1 MRFLPILG
9 IIAMG
14 MAMFGYV
21 EIRSQAEHAS
31 LRADVARLT
40 SALAEAEKAA
50 EERGAALSSL
60 ERERQGWVRGTG
72 KLADL
77 EALILDKAAELALLE
92 SDRAVAEERADAA
105 IRDLKEQV
113 RSFTAIETDI
123 ASLDHKRRRLTEDLE
138 TVEQRLHL
146 AEVGAAE
153 RQKRAETLDREI
165 AGLAIR
171 RETLLAKLD
180 ATERGLVAGALEKV
194 KEEASKS
201 VVVEKAE
208 PSRPEPLVV
217 NAEPPIRTATV
228 VDEEAPSRANATR
241 GLYQFSRLSA
251 TPDLPKDEVL
261 SEEVGLGTDNESWV
275 EDQYLLGLKLISS
288 AERSSGTRELSDAVL
303 ALKAVLGEWTR
314 DDDRIR
320 WATARSDL
328 GYALA
333 LLGKRQKNADT
344 LEDAAE
350 ASREALNEL
359 QRDSAPMLWAA
370 AKHHL
375 GVSLGGLAE
384 LRADVD
390 LWKES
395 IESLESALAAFG
407 DAGAAPEAK
416 KVELRLREAYAGL
429 PTTIPVASE

>member
-1 MRFLPILG
+1 MGF
-9 IIAMG
+9 IAMG
-14 MAMFGYV
+14 LAMFGYV

-40 SALAEAEKAA
+40 GALAEAEKLA

-60 ERERQGWVRGTG
+60 ERERQGWLKGRG

-105 IRDLKEQV
+105 IKDLKEQI

-123 ASLDHKRRRLTEDLE
+123 ASLDQKRRRMTEDLA
-138 TVEQRLHL
+138 TVEKKLHQ
-146 AEVGAAE
+146 AEIGAAE

-180 ATERGLVAGALEKV
+180 ATERDLVAESLEK
-194 KEEASKS
+194 AGKS

-208 PSRPEPLVV
+208 PPRPEPLVV
-217 NAEPPIRTATV
+217 KAEPSIQAAAAID
-228 VDEEAPSRANATR
+228 DERPSGGSATR

-251 TPDLPKDEVL
+251 TPDLPKDEGL
-261 SEEVGLGTDNESWV
+261 SDNVDVEAENESWV

-288 AERSSGTRELSDAVL
+288 AERSSGTRELNDAVL

-314 DDDRIR
+314 DDDRMR

-350 ASREALNEL
+350 ANRDALKELKRE
-359 QRDSAPMLWAA
+359 SAPMLWAA
-370 AKHHL
+370 AMHHL

-395 IESLESALAAFG
+395 IQSLEVALAAFA

-416 KVELRLREAYAGL
+416 KVELRLREAYANL